1 VCNFYK
7 ENQKGTT
14 EKRKGSK
21 GREGGFANTIG
32 VVVVVLGLRA
42 PQCCHMWSENGWF
55 VQHSLGG
62 VSGFRVLQAD
72 LQGFVHFVVTYPS

>member
-1 VCNFYK
+1 MYNFYK
-7 ENQKGTT
+7 ENQKGKK
-14 EKRKGSK
+14 ERRKGSK
-21 GREGGFANTIG
+21 GGEGGFTNIIG
-32 VVVVVLGLRA
+32 VVVLGLRA

-62 VSGFRVLQAD
+62 VGGFQVLQAD